1 MNNKRKKSNFLK
13 NLLTT
18 ASVASVIVG
27 ASSSAFA
34 TANGRIT
41 HGINSGLLNATWSNV
56 DDAGVAV
63 AANAGA
69 IAAPVNNQAII
80 LGHVDHII
88 DFNAHN
94 RIIQALST
102 GGKALDNAST
112 ISESFSIGSIVDS
125 LGNNVPAGHDANK
138 INFTFQNVN
147 KDITLTLTG
156 KGATHDQHGF
166 FTNGNNKYSALDT
179 IDFGAPPANF
189 KRIVDINPTTH
200 ADIVFD
206 NLKIDNGQNATL
218 NINNPG
224 AAVADGASVPF
235 VTQFNEGSVASANTI
250 NISDGS
256 TVQFNS
262 TITNLDLVL
271 NTLQL
276 QQGERSAINFGTTGT
291 GTLLLTSKNP
301 GAKNFTVQH
310 GSLGG
315 KNAGTLTDDYG
326 VISFDTSPSPT
337 AGVLSSK
344 GANTAV
350 IGQNKEH
357 RAKKLIVQAAIDG
370 NAATIT
376 GKVYSKEI
384 ELRGGSITFGGGE
397 VYVGDDGKTK
407 MIGDSIVTI
416 QDDTYLGEVDFNNT
430 DASIINVAANKT
442 LAGEF
447 YGRVGKNDRAGTI
460 NFAAGDGKFDGKAV
474 RLSVIGSDAGT
485 LRFSGTKGNDVE
497 EIKAN
502 AAAVHFRFADGY
514 ELTGHINKTVNAFA
528 PDLTFLGDA
537 EIKGTICQ
545 GGILGNINITD
556 KDKTVT
562 LDTDTINA
570 TNIFTET
577 GGGTLALNNKS
588 NNVTITARISEVGGG
603 TINASAMA
611 SNKDLIIVGDIGT
624 DPSQTNSKAL
634 DKIVLAGH
642 NPQFVVALGAGFV
655 NVGGIDF
662 SNKSSIV
669 KLGITDVKYALGTL
683 ENAESAKVVISE
695 NISLY
700 NTSTADKGILKEIQF
715 KGDNILTL
723 YNNDIVAGS
732 ITTEHADQGTL
743 IFAKKSTLKGNIGKE
758 NRKFKEIQ
766 VLEGVEATTSGIAYL
781 KEDVLLANRSVLN
794 IDSDYYVKR
803 VVSTDAAG
811 VGTLRFTNKDKV
823 KLVTSQIQSSARATN
838 AGNAIESLELNGGN
852 VQLVNSGISFKNI
865 NFTTKDKAILE
876 LGEDMQLAGI
886 NVKSSATEIPTIQLT
901 NAKDDEITAGQ
912 HIGDK
917 DHYVDIQLTKDNA
930 LNVKSQDAFIVV
942 STKTNNSGVVNFEVA
957 GGTNLAVDYLGSEN
971 SRLKEANFKSNVE
984 NRGSTHVQK
993 ATIYDG
999 MTYTAS
1005 GTVAGDVLNIGSAD
1019 GGATASFKDGVI
1031 LKDTLINVGTNNK
1044 INFTGNATIISNI
1057 GKSDNKFEEIKFN
1070 GDKNSTATLG
1080 CDSISAKTANFGKEK
1095 IKVAASDVTL
1105 DAVSHIDANI
1115 DLGSN
1120 ELFLKEGGT
1129 WGKDASITTT
1139 LTANGKLGSI
1149 RLGNTVTVAADLP
1162 VNVQTIGIHIIDD
1175 ASLQDYRDATFTL
1188 IDGDKYLVMKDGKIT
1203 LTGMPTTNRAYTE
1216 WVIESKDGK
1225 QVITRKV
1232 NERQGMKS
1240 DLNQF
1245 GHDPINDQNV
1255 EALLT
1260 AKRGT
1265 DGSKFADDV
1274 NLILDKKVRKDVMDR
1289 LFNSEN
1295 AHVTTAC
1302 ADVARRVA
1310 NSIDNIVHN
1319 RNTRMAVAAGSD
1331 DGNASMGAWIMP
1343 HYSQAT
1349 QDQDKKDNSIGY
1361 TSKSFGGVLGF
1372 DTLFNENLTIGAA
1385 VNVAKTDMKF
1395 KDYKD
1400 EKSKI
1405 GTFGVSLYG
1414 SQQLDKDFFVQ
1425 AVASFSS
1432 SKIDSNDVRKVS
1444 SKVHTSGKET
1454 AKASY
1459 DSMSFGGEVLF
1470 GYNAKLA
1477 DSVSLTPTAGIR
1489 YTRFNDAEH
1498 KETGTTH
1505 QNKIFAKKE
1514 ANIVEAVIGARIAT
1528 TIDTDGI
1535 AITPELHGSVSHK
1548 LSGKSGKVDARLD
1561 GMTDPFVTRTEKGSK
1576 TSYNVGVVIGAKA
1589 GVMEY
1594 GAGYDAYLANK
1605 YVAHQGTLKVR
1616 VNF

>member
-27 ASSSAFA
+27 SSSAFA
-34 TANGRIT
+34 VERQVTGNAVLSTGAGLNPGGRFAVGDWIIYDGLAAHTITADMPGMTILSINTAGGAGPGALLVNAATTVGSIGATANNNLLPVTIAAGQSLT
-41 HGINSGLLNATWSNV
+41 LNAT
-56 DDAGVAV
+56 AGGGI
-63 AANAGA
+63 AAN
-69 IAAPVNNQAII
+69 VYNR
-80 LGHVDHII
+80 LG
-88 DFNAHN
+88 
-94 RIIQALST
+94 Q
-102 GGKALDNAST
+102 
-112 ISESFSIGSIVDS
+112 
-125 LGNNVPAGHDANK
+125 
-138 INFTFQNVN
+138 
-147 KDITLTLTG
+147 IT
-156 KGATHDQHGF
+156 
-166 FTNGNNKYSALDT
+166 
-179 IDFGAPPANF
+179 FGANSILNITPAAANDLTF
-189 KRIVDINPTTH
+189 AQLEI
-200 ADIVFD
+200 A
-206 NLKIDNGQNATL
+206 NGQNATL
-218 NINNPG
+218 NINNPRAAGG
-224 AAVADGASVPF
+224 AAI
-235 VTQFNEGSVASANTI
+235 VTQFNKHSVASAHTI

-256 TVQFNS
+256 TLQFN
-262 TITNLDLVL
+262 TNANALT
-271 NTLQL
+271 TLEL
-276 QQGERSAINFGTTGT
+276 QQRKHSAINFGDTGT
-291 GTLLLTSKNP
+291 GTLLLTSKAAP
-301 GAKNFTVQH
+301 DAKIFKVMH

-315 KNAGTLTDDYG
+315 KKDGTLTDDYG
-326 VISFDTSPSPT
+326 VIDFNTT
-337 AGVLSSK
+337 VVAGTLNTDV
-344 GANTAV
+344 ANTTTV
-350 IGQNKEH
+350 IGQDKEH
-357 RAKKLIVQAAIDG
+357 RAKKLIVTATAG

-376 GKVYSKEI
+376 GKVYSKAI
-384 ELRGGSITFGGGE
+384 ELNGGNITFTGGE
-397 VYVGDDGKTK
+397 VDVGDDGKTN
-407 MIGDSIVTI
+407 ITALSTVIL
-416 QDDTYLGEVDFNNT
+416 QDNTNLGQVDLSNT
-430 DASIINVAANKT
+430 ASIIKVAVNKT
-442 LAGEF
+442 LAGKF
-447 YGRVGKNDRAGTI
+447 YGDTKHPNNIAGTI
-460 NFAAGDGKFDGKAV
+460 HFDGNGTFNGQAV
-474 RLSVIGSDAGT
+474 KLTTIEVDGADSILTLSGGT
-485 LRFSGTKGNDVE
+485 EWNDVT
-497 EIKAN
+497 EIKALAAN
-502 AAAVHFRFADGY
+502 AHLKFADGY
-514 ELTGHINKTVNAFA
+514 KLTGNILSNNN
-528 PDLTFLGDA
+528 PDITFLGDA

-545 GGILGNINITD
+545 GANRLGNINITD

-570 TNIFTET
+570 DNIFTET

-588 NNVTITARISEVGGG
+588 KDVTITARISKVGGG
-603 TINASAMA
+603 TINASAMTN
-611 SNKDLIIVGDIGT
+611 SLIIVGDIGT

-634 DKIVLAGH
+634 DKIVLAGQSL
-642 NPQFVVALGAGFV
+642 NFVAPGFV

-662 SNKSSIV
+662 SDKSSTVNLDIA
-669 KLGITDVKYALGTL
+669 DVNYALGTL
-683 ENAESAKVVISE
+683 EKAENATVVISN

-700 NTSTADKGILKEIQF
+700 NTSTADKGLKEIKF
-715 KGDNILTL
+715 TGDNILTL
-723 YNNDIVAGS
+723 YSNNDIVAGS
-732 ITTEHADQGTL
+732 IITENADQGTL
-743 IFAKKSTLKGNIGKE
+743 IFAGKSTLKGNIGKE
-758 NRKFKEIQ
+758 NRKFKEIR
-766 VLEGVEATTSGIAYL
+766 VLEGIEATTSGVAHL

-823 KLVTSQIQSSARATN
+823 KLVTSQIRATN

-852 VQLVNSGISFKNI
+852 VKLVNNSISFKNI
-865 NFTTKDKAILE
+865 NFTTKDKATLE
-876 LGEDMQLAGI
+876 LDENMQLAGI
-886 NVKSSATEIPTIQLT
+886 NVKSSATERPTIQLT
-901 NAKDDEITAGQ
+901 NVKDDEITAGQ
-912 HIGDK
+912 HIGEK
-917 DHYVDIQLTKDNA
+917 GYYVDIQLTKDNA
-930 LNVKSQDAFIVV
+930 LNVKSQDAFIAV
-942 STKTNNSGVVNFEVA
+942 STTTNNSGFVNFEVA
-957 GGTNLAVDYLGSEN
+957 GGNNLSVDYLGSEN
-971 SRLKEANFKSNVE
+971 NRLKEANFKSNVE

-1005 GTVAGDVLNIGSAD
+1005 GTVAGDVLNIGSTN
-1019 GGATASFKDGVI
+1019 GGATARFNDGVV

-1044 INFTGNATIISNI
+1044 INFVGNATIISNI

-1095 IKVAASDVTL
+1095 VKVVASDVTL

-1120 ELFLKEGGT
+1120 KLFLKEGGT
-1129 WGKDASITTT
+1129 WGKDVSITTT
-1139 LTANGKLGSI
+1139 LTANGGLGSI

-1175 ASLQDYRDATFTL
+1175 ASLKDYRDNAFIL
-1188 IDGDKYLVMKDGKIT
+1188 IDGDKHLVMKDGKIT

-1225 QVITRKV
+1225 QMITRKV
-1232 NERQGMKS
+1232 NEREGMKS

-1265 DGSKFADDV
+1265 DGAKFADDV
-1274 NLILDKKVRKDVMDR
+1274 SLILDKKARKDVMDR

-1295 AHVTTAC
+1295 DLVTTAC
-1302 ADVARRVA
+1302 ADAARRVSD
-1310 NSIDNIVHN
+1310 SIGNIVHN
-1319 RNTRMAVAAGSD
+1319 RNTKIAVAAGSD
-1331 DGNASMGAWIMP
+1331 DGNSSMGAWIMP
-1343 HYSQAT
+1343 YYNQAT
-1349 QDQDKKDNSIGY
+1349 QDQDKKDNHIGY
-1361 TSKSFGGVLGF
+1361 TSQSFGGVLGF

-1385 VNVAKTDMKF
+1385 VNVANTDMKF
-1395 KDYKD
+1395 KGYKD
-1400 EKSKI
+1400 EKAKI
-1405 GTFGVSLYG
+1405 GTFGLSLYG

-1444 SKVHTSGKET
+1444 TKVHASGKET

-1459 DSMSFGGEVLF
+1459 DSTSFGGEVLF

-1561 GMTDPFVTRTEKGSK
+1561 GMTDPFVTRAEKGGK
-1576 TSYNVGVVIGAKA
+1576 TSYNVGVAIGAKA

-1594 GAGYDAYLANK
+1594 GAGYDAYLADK

>member
-34 TANGRIT
+34 AAHRVVIGAADFDNGAGLNQILGVDAPFVSGSTLQYDGGARNVSVNRPVHIQVID
-41 HGINSGLLNATWSNV
+41 INATLNANHG
-56 DDAGVAV
+56 DAPGVMTINQ
-63 AANAGA
+63 NA
-69 IAAPVNNQAII
+69 
-80 LGHVDHII
+80 
-88 DFNAHN
+88 
-94 RIIQALST
+94 
-102 GGKALDNAST
+102 
-112 ISESFSIGSIVDS
+112 SIGSIS
-125 LGNNVPAGHDANK
+125 ITNTNAGSANHLLAIEIANNK
-138 INFTFQNVN
+138 
-147 KDITLTLTG
+147 TLTLTG
-156 KGATHDQHGF
+156 
-166 FTNGNNKYSALDT
+166 TNGTVAGTAANGADVAIARNIYDRLGAITFNAGSILNIAPAHHDN
-179 IDFGAPPANF
+179 IDFANF
-189 KRIVDINPTTH
+189 EIV
-200 ADIVFD
+200 
-206 NLKIDNGQNATL
+206 NGQNATL

-224 AAVADGASVPF
+224 AAGGAAF
-235 VTQFNEGSVASANTI
+235 VTEFNKHSVASAHTI

-256 TVQFNS
+256 TLQFNTDTDAG
-262 TITNLDLVL
+262 TILT
-271 NTLQL
+271 L
-276 QQGERSAINFGTTGT
+276 QQGKHSAINFGTTGT
-291 GTLLLTSKNP
+291 GTLLLTSKVGGGGN
-301 GAKNFTVQH
+301 AANFTVEY

-315 KNAGTLTDDYG
+315 KNAGTLTDNYG
-326 VISFDTSPSPT
+326 VISFDTRNVIGEL
-337 AGVLSSK
+337 AVNA
-344 GANTAV
+344 ANTTTV
-350 IGQNKEH
+350 IGQDKEH
-357 RAKKLIVQAAIDG
+357 RAKKLIVTATAG

-384 ELRGGSITFGGGE
+384 ELNGGNITFRDGE
-397 VYVGDDGKTK
+397 VDVGDDGKTNITALSTVILQDNANLGQVDLSNIASTISVAVDK
-407 MIGDSIVTI
+407 TLTGKFYGDTKHPNNITGKIHFDGNGTFNGQAVKLATI
-416 QDDTYLGEVDFNNT
+416 EVAG
-430 DASIINVAANKT
+430 ASILTLSGGTEWNDVTEIKVLAANAHLK
-442 LAGEF
+442 
-447 YGRVGKNDRAGTI
+447 
-460 NFAAGDGKFDGKAV
+460 
-474 RLSVIGSDAGT
+474 
-485 LRFSGTKGNDVE
+485 
-497 EIKAN
+497 
-502 AAAVHFRFADGY
+502 FADGY
-514 ELTGHINKTVNAFA
+514 KLTGHINKTVNAFA
-528 PDLTFLGDA
+528 PNLTFLGDA

-545 GGILGNINITD
+545 GGILGKINITD

-562 LDTDTINA
+562 LDTDTITA
-570 TNIFTET
+570 ANIFTET

-634 DKIVLAGH
+634 DKIVLAGQ
-642 NPQFVVALGAGFV
+642 NPQFVVAPNAGFV

-662 SNKSSIV
+662 SNKSSTVDLDIA
-669 KLGITDVKYALGTL
+669 DVKYALGTL
-683 ENAESAKVVISE
+683 ENAESAKVVISN

-723 YNNDIVAGS
+723 YSNNDIVAGS
-732 ITTEHADQGTL
+732 ITTENADQGTL
-743 IFAKKSTLKGNIGKE
+743 IFAGKSTLKGNIGKE
-758 NRKFKEIQ
+758 NRNFKEIR
-766 VLEGVEATTSGIAYL
+766 VLEGIEATTSGVAYL

-811 VGTLRFTNKDKV
+811 VGTLRFVNKDKV
-823 KLVTSQIQSSARATN
+823 KLVTSQIRATN

-852 VQLVNSGISFKNI
+852 VQLVNNSISFKNI

-876 LGEDMQLAGI
+876 LDKDMQLAGI
-886 NVKSSATEIPTIQLT
+886 NVKSSATERPTIKLT
-901 NAKDDEITAGQ
+901 NEKDDEISAGQ
-912 HIGDK
+912 HIGEK

-930 LNVKSQDAFIVV
+930 LNVKSQDAFIAV
-942 STKTNNSGVVNFEVA
+942 STTTNNSGVVNFEVA
-957 GGTNLAVDYLGSEN
+957 GGNNLLVDYLGSEN
-971 SRLKEANFKSNVE
+971 NRLKEANFKSNVE
-984 NRGSTHVQK
+984 NRGSTHVKK

-999 MTYTAS
+999 ITYTAS
-1005 GTVAGDVLNIGSAD
+1005 GTVACDVLNIGSTN
-1019 GGATASFKDGVI
+1019 GGAIASFKDGVV

-1044 INFTGNATIISNI
+1044 INFEGNATIISNI

-1095 IKVAASDVTL
+1095 IKVAANVTL

-1120 ELFLKEGGT
+1120 KLFLKEGGT
-1129 WGKDASITTT
+1129 WGKDVSITTT
-1139 LTANGKLGSI
+1139 LTANGALGSI
-1149 RLGNTVTVAADLP
+1149 KLGNTVTVAGDLP

-1175 ASLQDYRDATFTL
+1175 ASLQDYRDTAFPL

-1203 LTGMPTTNRAYTE
+1203 LIGGMPTTNRAYTE
-1216 WVIESKDGK
+1216 WAIESKDGK
-1225 QVITRKV
+1225 QMITRKV

-1265 DGSKFADDV
+1265 DGAKFADDV
-1274 NLILDKKVRKDVMDR
+1274 SLILDKKERKDVMDK

-1295 AHVTTAC
+1295 THVTTAC
-1302 ADVARRVA
+1302 ADAARRVA
-1310 NSIDNIVHN
+1310 DSIDNIVQN
-1319 RNTRMAVAAGSD
+1319 RNTKIAVSSGSD
-1331 DGNASMGAWIMP
+1331 DGNASMGAWVMP
-1343 HYSQAT
+1343 YYSQAT

-1385 VNVAKTDMKF
+1385 VNVANTDMKF
-1395 KDYKD
+1395 KGYKD
-1400 EKSKI
+1400 EKTKI

-1444 SKVHTSGKET
+1444 TKVHASGKET

-1459 DSMSFGGEVLF
+1459 DSTSFGGEVLF

-1561 GMTDPFVTRTEKGSK
+1561 GMTDPFVTRAEKGGK
-1576 TSYNVGVVIGAKA
+1576 TSYNVGVAIGAKA

>member
-27 ASSSAFA
+27 ASSSSFA
-34 TANGRIT
+34 AAQRVLANDLDMAVAIIAGDWAAGDWISYDAVGGWAINANVPGGRILS
-41 HGINSGLLNATWSNV
+41 INTTAANPPGMLTVNAATTIGSIGSADNNLLGVNIVAGQSLTLNAAG
-56 DDAGVAV
+56 DANNIAL
-63 AANAGA
+63 NA
-69 IAAPVNNQAII
+69 IEPNIYTH
-80 LGHVDHII
+80 LGKI
-88 DFNAHN
+88 DFNA
-94 RIIQALST
+94 
-102 GGKALDNAST
+102 
-112 ISESFSIGSIVDS
+112 GSI
-125 LGNNVPAGHDANK
+125 LNITPAVAHNLLFAN
-138 INFTFQNVN
+138 
-147 KDITLTLTG
+147 
-156 KGATHDQHGF
+156 ATI
-166 FTNGNNKYSALDT
+166 L
-179 IDFGAPPANF
+179 
-189 KRIVDINPTTH
+189 
-200 ADIVFD
+200 
-206 NLKIDNGQNATL
+206 NGQNATL

-224 AAVADGASVPF
+224 F
-235 VTQFNEGSVASANTI
+235 ITQFNKNSFASANTI

-256 TVQFNS
+256 TLQF
-262 TITNLDLVL
+262 TTNPTGL
-271 NTLQL
+271 TALQL
-276 QQGERSAINFGTTGT
+276 QQGAHSAINFGTTGT
-291 GTLLLTSKNP
+291 GTLLLTSKAPPDAN
-301 GAKNFTVQH
+301 NFTVEY

-326 VISFDTSPSPT
+326 VISFSTADA

-344 GANTAV
+344 VNTAV
-350 IGQNKEH
+350 IGQDKEH
-357 RAKKLIVQAAIDG
+357 RAKKLIVQAG
-370 NAATIT
+370 VVGKAASVR

-384 ELRGGSITFGGGE
+384 ELRGGTITFGGGE

-407 MIGDSIVTI
+407 MIVKSTVAI
-416 QDDTYLGEVDFNNT
+416 QDDTHLGEVDFNNT
-430 DASIINVAANKT
+430 DSTINVSANKT

-474 RLSVIGSDAGT
+474 RLSVIESDAGT
-485 LRFSGTKGNDVE
+485 LTFLGTKGNDVD
-497 EIKAN
+497 EIKAK
-502 AAAVHFRFADGY
+502 AGGVHFRFADGY
-514 ELTGHINKTVNAFA
+514 ELTGHINKTANIFA
-528 PDLTFLGDA
+528 TDITFLGDA

-545 GGILGNINITD
+545 GGILGNINIAD

-570 TNIFTET
+570 ANIFTET

-588 NNVTITARISEVGGG
+588 KNVTITARISEVGGG
-603 TINASAMA
+603 TINASEMT
-611 SNKDLIIVGDIGT
+611 SNNDLIIVGDIGT
-624 DPSQTNSKAL
+624 DPSQKNSKAL
-634 DKIVLAGH
+634 DKIVLAGQ
-642 NPQFVVALGAGFV
+642 NLQFVVLPGAGFV

-662 SNKSSIV
+662 SNKSSTV
-669 KLGITDVKYALGTL
+669 KLDIADVKYALGTL
-683 ENAESAKVVISE
+683 GNAESAKVVISK

-700 NTSTADKGILKEIQF
+700 NTSTADKGILKEIHF
-715 KGDNILTL
+715 TGDNILTL
-723 YNNDIVAGS
+723 HSNDIVAGS
-732 ITTEHADQGTL
+732 ITTKNADQGTL
-743 IFAKKSTLKGNIGKE
+743 IFAGNSTLKGNIGKE
-758 NRKFKEIQ
+758 ERKFKEIQ
-766 VLEGVEATTSGIAYL
+766 VLEGVEATTSGVAYL
-781 KEDVLLANRSVLN
+781 KDDVLLANRSVLN

-852 VQLVNSGISFKNI
+852 VQLVNSGISYKNI

-876 LGEDMQLAGI
+876 LAEDMQLAGI
-886 NVKSSATEIPTIQLT
+886 NVKSSATEIPTIQLI

-917 DHYVDIQLTKDNA
+917 DHYVDIQLTDNA
-930 LNVKSQDAFIVV
+930 LNVKSQDAFIAV

-957 GGTNLAVDYLGSEN
+957 GGTNLVVDYLGSEN

-999 MTYTAS
+999 ITYTAS
-1005 GTVAGDVLNIGSAD
+1005 GTVAGDVLNIGSTD

-1120 ELFLKEGGT
+1120 GLFLKEGGT
-1129 WGKDASITTT
+1129 WGKDVSITTT

-1149 RLGNTVTVAADLP
+1149 RLGNTVAVAADLP
-1162 VNVQTIGIHIIDD
+1162 LKVQTTGIHIIDD

-1188 IDGDKYLVMKDGKIT
+1188 VDGDKYLVMKDGKIT

-1232 NERQGMKS
+1232 NEREGMKS

-1245 GHDPINDQNV
+1245 GHNSINDENV

-1265 DGSKFADDV
+1265 DGAKFADDV
-1274 NLILDKKVRKDVMDR
+1274 SLILDKKVRKDVMDR

-1310 NSIDNIVHN
+1310 NSIDNIVQN

-1395 KDYKD
+1395 KGYKD
-1400 EKSKI
+1400 EKAKI

-1561 GMTDPFVTRTEKGSK
+1561 GMTDPFVTRTAKGSK
-1576 TSYNVGVVIGAKA
+1576 ISYNVGVVIGAKV

>member
-34 TANGRIT
+34 VTRTVGGNTDLRAGGGLNGGTPFIT
-41 HGINSGLLNATWSNV
+41 GQDIIYGGGGAYNV
-56 DDAGVAV
+56 D
-63 AANAGA
+63 ANLVGGQNIHA
-69 IAAPVNNQAII
+69 I
-80 LGHVDHII
+80 
-88 DFNAHN
+88 
-94 RIIQALST
+94 ST
-102 GGKALDNAST
+102 GGAAAVNAPGLLT
-112 ISESFSIGSIVDS
+112 ISTGPTSIGSI
-125 LGNNVPAGHDANK
+125 GGDANHAHVLN
-138 INFTFQNVN
+138 IAILADQVV
-147 KDITLTLTG
+147 TLTG
-156 KGATHDQHGF
+156 TGGGTSAIARNIYDRLGAITFNAGSILNIDPAHHD
-166 FTNGNNKYSALDT
+166 N
-179 IDFGAPPANF
+179 IDFANF
-189 KRIVDINPTTH
+189 EIV
-200 ADIVFD
+200 
-206 NLKIDNGQNATL
+206 NGQNATL

-224 AAVADGASVPF
+224 AAF
-235 VTQFNEGSVASANTI
+235 VTQFNKHSVASAHTI

-256 TVQFNS
+256 TAQFK
-262 TITNLDLVL
+262 TDTAGL
-271 NTLQL
+271 NILHL
-276 QQGERSAINFGTTGT
+276 QQDRDSAINFGTTGT
-291 GTLLLTSKNP
+291 GKLLLTSIDP
-301 GAKNFTVQH
+301 GSRDFVVDY

-315 KNAGTLTDDYG
+315 KNAGTLTDNYG
-326 VISFDTSPSPT
+326 VISLDTT
-337 AGVLSSK
+337 AVAGELSSK
-344 GANTAV
+344 ALNTTV
-350 IGQNKEH
+350 IGQDKEH
-357 RAKKLIVQAAIDG
+357 RAKKLIVTAVG
-370 NAATIT
+370 NAATIS

-384 ELRGGSITFGGGE
+384 ELNGGNIIFRRGE
-397 VYVGDDGKTK
+397 VDVGDDGKTK
-407 MIGDSIVTI
+407 MIVDSALAL
-416 QDDTYLGEVDFNNT
+416 QDNANLGVVDFNNT
-430 DASIINVAANKT
+430 TSTIEVSANKT

-447 YGRVGKNDRAGTI
+447 YGKVNNNDRKGTI
-460 NFAAGDGKFDGKAV
+460 NFLAGDEKFDGKAV
-474 RLSVIGSDAGT
+474 RLDAITIVGGSLT
-485 LRFSGTKGNDVE
+485 FSGTKGNDVT
-497 EIKAN
+497 EIKALGN
-502 AAAVHFRFADGY
+502 GINLIFADGY
-514 ELTGHINKTVNAFA
+514 ELTGHINKTNAFA
-528 PDLTFLGDA
+528 PNLTFLGDA

-545 GGILGNINITD
+545 GGALGKINITD

-562 LDTDTINA
+562 LDTDTIEA
-570 TNIFTET
+570 ANIFTET

-624 DPSQTNSKAL
+624 DPSQNNSKAL
-634 DKIVLAGH
+634 DKIVLAGQ
-642 NPQFVVALGAGFV
+642 NPQFVVAPNVGFV

-662 SNKSSIV
+662 SKESSTV
-669 KLGITDVKYALGTL
+669 KLDIADVKYALGTL
-683 ENAESAKVVISE
+683 ENAESAKVVISN

-723 YNNDIVAGS
+723 YSNNDIVAGS
-732 ITTEHADQGTL
+732 ITTENADQGTL
-743 IFAKKSTLKGNIGKE
+743 IFAGKSTLKGNIGE
-758 NRKFKEIQ
+758 DSRKFKEIQ
-766 VLEGVEATTSGIAYL
+766 VLEGIEATTSGVARL

-794 IDSDYYVKR
+794 IDSNYYVKR

-811 VGTLRFTNKDKV
+811 VGTLRFVNKDKV
-823 KLVTSQIQSSARATN
+823 ELVTSQIRATN

-852 VQLVNSGISFKNI
+852 VQLVNNSISFKNI

-876 LGEDMQLAGI
+876 LDKDMQLAGI
-886 NVKSSATEIPTIQLT
+886 NVKSSATERPTIKLT
-901 NAKDDEITAGQ
+901 NEKDDEISAGQ
-912 HIGDK
+912 HIGEK

-930 LNVKSQDAFIVV
+930 LNVKSQDAFIAV
-942 STKTNNSGVVNFEVA
+942 STTTNNSGVVNFEVA
-957 GGTNLAVDYLGSEN
+957 GGNNLLVDYLGSEN
-971 SRLKEANFKSNVE
+971 NRLKEANFKSNVE
-984 NRGSTHVQK
+984 NRGSTHVKK

-999 MTYTAS
+999 ITYTAS
-1005 GTVAGDVLNIGSAD
+1005 GTVAGDVLNIGSTN
-1019 GGATASFKDGVI
+1019 GGAIASFKDGVV

-1044 INFTGNATIISNI
+1044 INFEGNATIISNI

-1095 IKVAASDVTL
+1095 IKVADNVTL

-1120 ELFLKEGGT
+1120 QLFLKEGGT
-1129 WGKDASITTT
+1129 WGKDVSIKTT
-1139 LTANGKLGSI
+1139 LTANGELGSI
-1149 RLGNTVTVAADLP
+1149 KLGNTVTVAGDLP

-1175 ASLQDYRDATFTL
+1175 ASLQDYRDTAFTL

-1203 LTGMPTTNRAYTE
+1203 LIGGMPTTNRAYTE
-1216 WVIESKDGK
+1216 WAIESRDGK
-1225 QVITRKV
+1225 QMITRKV

-1265 DGSKFADDV
+1265 DGAKFADDV
-1274 NLILDKKVRKDVMDR
+1274 SLILDKKERKDVMDK

-1302 ADVARRVA
+1302 ADAARRVA
-1310 NSIDNIVHN
+1310 DSIDNIVQN
-1319 RNTRMAVAAGSD
+1319 RNTKIAVSSGSD
-1331 DGNASMGAWIMP
+1331 DGNASMGAWVMP
-1343 HYSQAT
+1343 YYSQAT

-1385 VNVAKTDMKF
+1385 VNVANTDMKF
-1395 KDYKD
+1395 KGYKD
-1400 EKSKI
+1400 EKTKI

-1444 SKVHTSGKET
+1444 TKVHASGKET

-1459 DSMSFGGEVLF
+1459 DSTSFGGEVLF

-1561 GMTDPFVTRTEKGSK
+1561 GMTDPFVTRAEKGGK
-1576 TSYNVGVVIGAKA
+1576 TSYNVGVAIAAKA

>member
-34 TANGRIT
+34 VTRTVGGNANLLTGAGLDAGDVFVTGQDIIYGGGGAYT
-41 HGINSGLLNATWSNV
+41 LNANLVGGQNIHAIDTGAAGAGNAPGLLTITT
-56 DDAGVAV
+56 G
-63 AANAGA
+63 
-69 IAAPVNNQAII
+69 
-80 LGHVDHII
+80 
-88 DFNAHN
+88 
-94 RIIQALST
+94 ST
-102 GGKALDNAST
+102 L
-112 ISESFSIGSIVDS
+112 IGSIGGD
-125 LGNNVPAGHDANK
+125 GNHAHVLNIAILADQV
-138 INFTFQNVN
+138 V
-147 KDITLTLTG
+147 TLTG
-156 KGATHDQHGF
+156 TGGGTSAIGSNTYDRLATITFNAGSILNI
-166 FTNGNNKYSALDT
+166 TPATPGNL
-179 IDFGAPPANF
+179 
-189 KRIVDINPTTH
+189 
-200 ADIVFD
+200 VFAEFE
-206 NLKIDNGQNATL
+206 IANGQNATL
-218 NINNPG
+218 NITNTGVAGG
-224 AAVADGASVPF
+224 AAV
-235 VTQFNEGSVASANTI
+235 VTQFNKGSVASANTI

-256 TVQFNS
+256 TIQFNS
-262 TITNLDLVL
+262 TITALVL

-276 QQGERSAINFGTTGT
+276 QQGKHSAINFGDTGT
-291 GTLLLTSKNP
+291 GTLLLTSINP
-301 GAKNFTVQH
+301 GAKNFVVQY

-326 VISFDTSPSPT
+326 VISFDTT
-337 AGVLSSK
+337 AAVGVLSSK

-350 IGQNKEH
+350 IGQDKEH
-357 RAKKLIVQAAIDG
+357 RAKKLIVTAVG

-384 ELRGGSITFGGGE
+384 ELNGGNITFGGGE

-407 MIGDSIVTI
+407 MIVDSIVTL
-416 QDDTYLGEVDFNNT
+416 QDDTHLGKVDFNNT
-430 DASIINVAANKT
+430 ASKINVVVDKT

-447 YGRVGKNDRAGTI
+447 YGHVGKDNRAGTI
-460 NFAAGDGKFDGKAV
+460 HFNGNGTFNGQAVKLNAIEVDGNGSILT
-474 RLSVIGSDAGT
+474 LSGGT
-485 LRFSGTKGNDVE
+485 EWNDVT
-497 EIKAN
+497 EIKALAPN
-502 AAAVHFRFADGY
+502 AHFKFADGY
-514 ELTGHINKTVNAFA
+514 KLTGSILSTNN
-528 PDLTFLGDA
+528 PNLTFLGDA

-545 GGILGNINITD
+545 GADHLGNINITD

-570 TNIFTET
+570 ANIFTET

-603 TINASAMA
+603 TINASAMT
-611 SNKDLIIVGDIGT
+611 SNNDLIIVGDIGT
-624 DPSQTNSKAL
+624 DPSQKNSKAL
-634 DKIVLAGH
+634 DKIVLAGQ
-642 NPQFVVALGAGFV
+642 NLQFIVAPAPVAGFV

-662 SNKSSIV
+662 SNKSSTV
-669 KLGITDVKYALGTL
+669 KLDIAGVKYALGTL
-683 ENAESAKVVISE
+683 GNAESAKVVISE

-700 NTSTADKGILKEIQF
+700 NTSTADKGILKEIHF
-715 KGDNILTL
+715 TGDNILTL
-723 YNNDIVAGS
+723 HSNDIVAGS
-732 ITTEHADQGTL
+732 ITTKNADQGTL
-743 IFAKKSTLKGNIGKE
+743 IFAGNSTLKGNIGKE
-758 NRKFKEIQ
+758 ERKFKEIQ
-766 VLEGVEATTSGIAYL
+766 VLEGVEATTSGVAYL

-917 DHYVDIQLTKDNA
+917 EHYVDIQLTEDNA
-930 LNVKSQDAFIVV
+930 LNVKSQDAFIAV

-957 GGTNLAVDYLGSEN
+957 GGTDLVVDYLGSEN

-1005 GTVAGDVLNIGSAD
+1005 GTVAGDVLNIGSTD

-1129 WGKDASITTT
+1129 WGKDVSITTT

-1225 QVITRKV
+1225 QMITRKV

-1274 NLILDKKVRKDVMDR
+1274 SLILDKKARKDVMDR

-1310 NSIDNIVHN
+1310 NSIDNIVQN

-1395 KDYKD
+1395 KGYKD
-1400 EKSKI
+1400 EKAKI

-1561 GMTDPFVTRTEKGSK
+1561 GMTDPFVTRPEKGGK

>member
-34 TANGRIT
+34 AAQRNLTANLDMTAAITAGNWVAGDWITYDNGGNWTINANVAGGRILS
-41 HGINSGLLNATWSNV
+41 INTNTTAAAANPPGMLTVNAATTIGSIGSAGNNLLEVNIVAGQSLTLNAAGG
-56 DDAGVAV
+56 DAAQI
-63 AANAGA
+63 ALGA
-69 IAAPVNNQAII
+69 IAPNIYTN
-80 LGHVDHII
+80 LGPI
-88 DFNAHN
+88 DFNA
-94 RIIQALST
+94 
-102 GGKALDNAST
+102 
-112 ISESFSIGSIVDS
+112 GSI
-125 LGNNVPAGHDANK
+125 LNITPAVAHDLVFAK
-138 INFTFQNVN
+138 
-147 KDITLTLTG
+147 
-156 KGATHDQHGF
+156 ATI
-166 FTNGNNKYSALDT
+166 L
-179 IDFGAPPANF
+179 
-189 KRIVDINPTTH
+189 
-200 ADIVFD
+200 
-206 NLKIDNGQNATL
+206 NGQNATL
-218 NINNPG
+218 NINNL
-224 AAVADGASVPF
+224 AF
-235 VTQFNEGSVASANTI
+235 ITQFNTNSFASANTI

-256 TVQFNS
+256 TLQFA
-262 TITNLDLVL
+262 TDPTALT
-271 NTLQL
+271 TLQL
-276 QQGERSAINFGTTGT
+276 QQGEHSAINFGTTGT
-291 GTLLLTSKNP
+291 GTLLLTSKGAP
-301 GAKNFTVQH
+301 GAQNFTVQY

-326 VISFDTSPSPT
+326 VISFDTT
-337 AGVLSSK
+337 AAAGVLSSK
-344 GANTAV
+344 VATAV
-350 IGQNKEH
+350 IGQDKEH
-357 RAKKLIVQAAIDG
+357 RAKKLIVQAGMGG
-370 NAATIT
+370 NAVNTASVT

-384 ELRGGSITFGGGE
+384 ELNGGTIIFGGGE

-407 MIGDSIVTI
+407 MIVDSTVII
-416 QDDTYLGEVDFNNT
+416 QDDTHLGEVDFNNT
-430 DASIINVAANKT
+430 ASTINVAANKT

-474 RLSVIGSDAGT
+474 RLSVIESDAGT
-485 LRFSGTKGNDVE
+485 LTFSGTKGNDVE
-497 EIKAN
+497 EIKAK
-502 AAAVHFRFADGY
+502 AAGVHFRFADGY
-514 ELTGHINKTVNAFA
+514 ELSGHINKTVNPFA
-528 PDLTFLGDA
+528 TDLTFLGDA

-570 TNIFTET
+570 ANIFTET

-588 NNVTITARISEVGGG
+588 KNVTITARISEVGGG
-603 TINASAMA
+603 TINASEMT
-611 SNKDLIIVGDIGT
+611 SNNDLIIVGDIGT
-624 DPSQTNSKAL
+624 DPSQKNSKAL
-634 DKIVLAGH
+634 DKIVLAGQ
-642 NPQFVVALGAGFV
+642 NLQFVVLPGAGFV

-662 SNKSSIV
+662 SNKSSTV
-669 KLGITDVKYALGTL
+669 KLDIADVKYALGTL
-683 ENAESAKVVISE
+683 GNAESAKVVISE

-700 NTSTADKGILKEIQF
+700 NTSTADKGILKEIHF
-715 KGDNILTL
+715 TGDNILTL
-723 YNNDIVAGS
+723 HSNDIVAGS
-732 ITTEHADQGTL
+732 ITTKNADQGTL
-743 IFAKKSTLKGNIGKE
+743 IFAGNSTLKGNIGKE
-758 NRKFKEIQ
+758 ERKFKEIQ
-766 VLEGVEATTSGIAYL
+766 VLEGVEATTSGVAYL

-865 NFTTKDKAILE
+865 NFITKDKAILE

-886 NVKSSATEIPTIQLT
+886 NVKSSATEMPTIQLI

-912 HIGDK
+912 HIGEK
-917 DHYVDIQLTKDNA
+917 AHYVDIQLTKDNA
-930 LNVKSQDAFIVV
+930 LNVKSQDAFIAV

-957 GGTNLAVDYLGSEN
+957 GGTNLVVDYLGSEN

-1005 GTVAGDVLNIGSAD
+1005 GTVAGDVLNIGSTD

-1057 GKSDNKFEEIKFN
+1057 GKSDNKFDEIKFN

-1129 WGKDASITTT
+1129 WGKDVSITTT

-1162 VNVQTIGIHIIDD
+1162 VKVQTIGIHIIDD

-1232 NERQGMKS
+1232 NEREGMKS

-1245 GHDPINDQNV
+1245 GHNSINDENV

-1265 DGSKFADDV
+1265 DGAKFADDV
-1274 NLILDKKVRKDVMDR
+1274 SLILDKKVRKDVMDR

-1310 NSIDNIVHN
+1310 NSIDNIVQN

-1395 KDYKD
+1395 KGYKD
-1400 EKSKI
+1400 EKAKI

>member
-34 TANGRIT
+34 AAQRNLTANLDMTAAITAGHWVAGDWITYDNAGNWTINANVAGGRILSINT
-41 HGINSGLLNATWSNV
+41 TAAAHLPGILTVNAATTIGSIGSAGNNLLEVNIAAGQSLTLNAAGG
-56 DDAGVAV
+56 DAAQILL
-63 AANAGA
+63 GA
-69 IAAPVNNQAII
+69 IAPNIYTN
-80 LGHVDHII
+80 LG
-88 DFNAHN
+88 
-94 RIIQALST
+94 
-102 GGKALDNAST
+102 
-112 ISESFSIGSIVDS
+112 
-125 LGNNVPAGHDANK
+125 P
-138 INFTFQNVN
+138 
-147 KDITLTLTG
+147 
-156 KGATHDQHGF
+156 
-166 FTNGNNKYSALDT
+166 
-179 IDFGAPPANF
+179 IDFGAGSILNITPA
-189 KRIVDINPTTH
+189 IAHDL
-200 ADIVFD
+200 VFAEFE
-206 NLKIDNGQNATL
+206 IANGQNATL

-224 AAVADGASVPF
+224 VGGAAV
-235 VTQFNEGSVASANTI
+235 VTQFNKGSVASANTI

-256 TVQFNS
+256 TLQFA
-262 TITNLDLVL
+262 TNPTAHT
-271 NTLQL
+271 TLQL
-276 QQGERSAINFGTTGT
+276 QQEEHSAINFGTGT
-291 GTLLLTSKNP
+291 GTLLLSSQAGGN
-301 GAKNFTVQH
+301 AKDFTVQY

-326 VISFDTSPSPT
+326 VISFNTT
-337 AGVLSSK
+337 LIGGALSSK

-357 RAKKLIVQAAIDG
+357 RAKKLIVTAVG

-384 ELRGGSITFGGGE
+384 ELNGGNIIFGGGE

-407 MIGDSIVTI
+407 MLVDSIVTL
-416 QDDTYLGEVDFNNT
+416 QDDTHLGKVDFNNT
-430 DASIINVAANKT
+430 ASTIHVVVDKT

-447 YGRVGKNDRAGTI
+447 YGHVGKDNRAGTI
-460 NFAAGDGKFDGKAV
+460 HFNGNGTFNGQAVKLNAIEVAGANSILT
-474 RLSVIGSDAGT
+474 LSGGT
-485 LRFSGTKGNDVE
+485 EWNDVT
-497 EIKAN
+497 EIRAL
-502 AAAVHFRFADGY
+502 AADGHFRFADGY
-514 ELTGHINKTVNAFA
+514 KLTGSILSANN
-528 PDLTFLGDA
+528 PNITFLGDA

-545 GGILGNINITD
+545 GADHLGNIHITD

-570 TNIFTET
+570 ANIFTET

-588 NNVTITARISEVGGG
+588 NNVTITARISKVGGG

-634 DKIVLAGH
+634 DKIVLAGQ
-642 NPQFVVALGAGFV
+642 NPQFVVAGVAGFV

-662 SNKSSIV
+662 SNKSSTV
-669 KLGITDVKYALGTL
+669 KLDITGVKYALGTL

-700 NTSTADKGILKEIQF
+700 NTSTKGLLGEIQF
-715 KGDNILTL
+715 KGDNALTL
-723 YNNDIVAGS
+723 HLGNDIAARS

-743 IFAKKSTLKGNIGKE
+743 IFAGNSTLKGNIGKE

-823 KLVTSQIQSSARATN
+823 KLVTSQIQSSSRATN

-886 NVKSSATEIPTIQLT
+886 NVKSSATERPTIQLT

-917 DHYVDIQLTKDNA
+917 EHYVDIQLTKDNA
-930 LNVKSQDAFIVV
+930 LNVKSQDAFIAV
-942 STKTNNSGVVNFEVA
+942 STKTNNSGVVNFEVV
-957 GGTNLAVDYLGSEN
+957 GGTNLVVDYLGSEN

-1005 GTVAGDVLNIGSAD
+1005 GTVAGDVLNIGSTD
-1019 GGATASFKDGVI
+1019 GGAAASFKDGVI

-1129 WGKDASITTT
+1129 WGKDVSITTT

-1149 RLGNTVTVAADLP
+1149 RLGNTVAADLP

-1225 QVITRKV
+1225 QMITRKV

-1274 NLILDKKVRKDVMDR
+1274 SLILDKKERKDVMVR
-1289 LFNSEN
+1289 LFNSGN
-1295 AHVTTAC
+1295 DYITTAC
-1302 ADVARRVA
+1302 ADAARRVA

-1395 KDYKD
+1395 KGYKD
-1400 EKSKI
+1400 EKAEI

-1561 GMTDPFVTRTEKGSK
+1561 GMTDPFVTRPEKVGK

>member
-1 MNNKRKKSNFLK
+1 DRL
-13 NLLTT
+13 
-18 ASVASVIVG
+18 G
-27 ASSSAFA
+27 A
-34 TANGRIT
+34 IT
-41 HGINSGLLNATWSNV
+41 F
-56 DDAGVAV
+56 
-63 AANAGA
+63 NAGS
-69 IAAPVNNQAII
+69 I
-80 LGHVDHII
+80 LNIDPAHHDNI
-88 DFNAHN
+88 DF
-94 RIIQALST
+94 
-102 GGKALDNAST
+102 
-112 ISESFSIGSIVDS
+112 
-125 LGNNVPAGHDANK
+125 
-138 INFTFQNVN
+138 
-147 KDITLTLTG
+147 
-156 KGATHDQHGF
+156 
-166 FTNGNNKYSALDT
+166 
-179 IDFGAPPANF
+179 ANF
-189 KRIVDINPTTH
+189 EIV
-200 ADIVFD
+200 
-206 NLKIDNGQNATL
+206 NGQNATL

-224 AAVADGASVPF
+224 AAGGVAF
-235 VTQFNEGSVASANTI
+235 VTQFNKNSVASAHTI

-256 TVQFNS
+256 TAQFK
-262 TITNLDLVL
+262 TDTAGL
-271 NTLQL
+271 NILHL
-276 QQGERSAINFGTTGT
+276 QQDRDSAINFGTTGT
-291 GTLLLTSKNP
+291 GKLLLTSIDP
-301 GAKNFTVQH
+301 GSRDFVVDY

-315 KNAGTLTDDYG
+315 KNAGTLTDNYG
-326 VISFDTSPSPT
+326 VISLDTT
-337 AGVLSSK
+337 AVAGELSSK
-344 GANTAV
+344 VGNTAV
-350 IGQNKEH
+350 IGQDKEH
-357 RAKKLIVQAAIDG
+357 RAKKLIVINAG
-370 NAATIT
+370 NDATIT

-384 ELRGGSITFGGGE
+384 ELNGGNIIFRRGE
-397 VYVGDDGKTK
+397 VDVGDDGKTNITALSTVTLQDNANLGQVDLSN
-407 MIGDSIVTI
+407 IGSTI
-416 QDDTYLGEVDFNNT
+416 R
-430 DASIINVAANKT
+430 VAADKT
-442 LAGEF
+442 LTGKF
-447 YGRVGKNDRAGTI
+447 YGDTKHPNNITGTI
-460 NFAAGDGKFDGKAV
+460 HFDGNGTFNGQAV
-474 RLSVIGSDAGT
+474 KLATIEVAGASTLTLSGGT
-485 LRFSGTKGNDVE
+485 EWNDVT
-497 EIKAN
+497 EIKVL
-502 AAAVHFRFADGY
+502 AVDAHLKFADGY
-514 ELTGHINKTVNAFA
+514 KLTGHINKTANILA
-528 PDLTFLGDA
+528 PNLTFLGDA

-545 GGILGNINITD
+545 GGVLGKINITD

-562 LDTDTINA
+562 LDTDTITA
-570 TNIFTET
+570 ANIFTET

-603 TINASAMA
+603 TINASAMT
-611 SNKDLIIVGDIGT
+611 SNKDLIIEGDIGT

-634 DKIVLAGH
+634 DKIVLAGQ
-642 NPQFVVALGAGFV
+642 NLNFVVVPNAGFV

-662 SNKSSIV
+662 SKESSTV
-669 KLGITDVKYALGTL
+669 KLDIADVKYALGTL
-683 ENAESAKVVISE
+683 ENAESAKVVISN

-723 YNNDIVAGS
+723 YSGNDIVAGS
-732 ITTEHADQGTL
+732 ITTENADQGTL
-743 IFAKKSTLKGNIGKE
+743 IFAGKSTLKGNIGE
-758 NRKFKEIQ
+758 DSRKFKEIQ
-766 VLEGVEATTSGIAYL
+766 VLEGIEATTSGVARL

-794 IDSDYYVKR
+794 IDSNYYVKR

-811 VGTLRFTNKDKV
+811 VGTLRFVNKDKV
-823 KLVTSQIQSSARATN
+823 ELVTSQIRATN
-838 AGNAIESLELNGGN
+838 GGNAIESLELNGGN
-852 VQLVNSGISFKNI
+852 VQLVNNSISFKNI

-876 LGEDMQLAGI
+876 LDKDMQLAGI
-886 NVKSSATEIPTIQLT
+886 NVKSSATERPTIKLT
-901 NAKDDEITAGQ
+901 NEKDDEIRAGQ
-912 HIGDK
+912 HIGEK

-930 LNVKSQDAFIVV
+930 LNVKSQDAFIAV
-942 STKTNNSGVVNFEVA
+942 STTTNNSGVVNFEVA
-957 GGTNLAVDYLGSEN
+957 GGNNLLVDYLGSEN
-971 SRLKEANFKSNVE
+971 NRLKEANFKSNVE
-984 NRGSTHVQK
+984 NRGSTHVKK

-999 MTYTAS
+999 ITYTAS
-1005 GTVAGDVLNIGSAD
+1005 GTVAGDVLNIGSTN
-1019 GGATASFKDGVI
+1019 GGAIASFKDGVV

-1044 INFTGNATIISNI
+1044 INFEGNATIISNI

-1095 IKVAASDVTL
+1095 IKVAANVTL

-1120 ELFLKEGGT
+1120 KLFLKEGGT
-1129 WGKDASITTT
+1129 WGKDVSITTT
-1139 LTANGKLGSI
+1139 LTANGELGSI
-1149 RLGNTVTVAADLP
+1149 KLGNTVTVAGDLP

-1175 ASLQDYRDATFTL
+1175 ASLQDYRDTAFTL

-1203 LTGMPTTNRAYTE
+1203 LIGGMPTTNRAYTE
-1216 WVIESKDGK
+1216 WAIESRDGK
-1225 QVITRKV
+1225 QMITRKV

-1265 DGSKFADDV
+1265 DGAKFADDV
-1274 NLILDKKVRKDVMDR
+1274 SLILDKKERKDVMDK

-1302 ADVARRVA
+1302 ADAARRVA
-1310 NSIDNIVHN
+1310 DSIDNIVQN
-1319 RNTRMAVAAGSD
+1319 RNTKIAVSSGSD
-1331 DGNASMGAWIMP
+1331 DGNASMGAWVMP
-1343 HYSQAT
+1343 YYSQAT

-1385 VNVAKTDMKF
+1385 VNVANTDMKF
-1395 KDYKD
+1395 KGYKD
-1400 EKSKI
+1400 EKTKI

-1444 SKVHTSGKET
+1444 TKVHASGKET

-1459 DSMSFGGEVLF
+1459 DSTSFGGEVLF

-1489 YTRFNDAEH
+1489 YTRFNDVEH

-1561 GMTDPFVTRTEKGSK
+1561 GMTDPFVTRAEKGGK
-1576 TSYNVGVVIGAKA
+1576 TSYNVGVAIGAKA

>member
-34 TANGRIT
+34 AANGRIT
-41 HGINSGLLNATWSNV
+41 
-56 DDAGVAV
+56 
-63 AANAGA
+63 AANANINDDAATGHWHGVDVLGA
-69 IAAPVNNQAII
+69 TYGAGVNGPDGENQAFIFGDA
-80 LGHVDHII
+80 GHVVTI
-88 DFNAHN
+88 NVN
-94 RIIQALST
+94 RTVRAISA
-102 GGKALDNAST
+102 GGKNVANPIALNADFT
-112 ISESFSIGSIVDS
+112 VGSIVDI
-125 LGNNVPAGHDANK
+125 LGGNVDGGNR
-138 INFTFQNVN
+138 INFTFAAGVANP
-147 KDITLTLTG
+147 ITLTLTG
-156 KGATHDQHGF
+156 LDATAADHGF
-166 FTNGNNKYSALDT
+166 TTVANKYTALKT
-179 IDFGAPPANF
+179 IDFAAPAPAPGTG
-189 KRIVDINPTTH
+189 RILNITPNTRG
-200 ADIVFD
+200 DIVFA
-206 NLKIDNGQNATL
+206 NFEIANGQNATL

-224 AAVADGASVPF
+224 AAGGVAF
-235 VTQFNEGSVASANTI
+235 VTQFNKASVATAKTI

-256 TVQFNS
+256 TVQFK
-262 TITNLDLVL
+262 TNQSAAGVL
-271 NTLQL
+271 YL
-276 QQGERSAINFGTTGT
+276 QQDHDRVINFGATGT
-291 GTLLLTSKNP
+291 GKLLLTAQAGGGN
-301 GAKNFTVQH
+301 AQNFLVQH

-326 VISFDTSPSPT
+326 VISLDATVVDSEL
-337 AGVLSSK
+337 ASK
-344 GANTAV
+344 AVNITV
-350 IGQNKEH
+350 IGQDKEH
-357 RAKKLIVQAAIDG
+357 RAKKLIVNAVG
-370 NAATIT
+370 HAATIT

-384 ELRGGSITFGGGE
+384 ELNGGNITFRRGE
-397 VYVGDDGKTK
+397 VDVGDDGKTNITALSTVILQDNANLGQVDLSNIASTIRVAVDK
-407 MIGDSIVTI
+407 TLTGKFYGDTKHPNNIIGTI
-416 QDDTYLGEVDFNNT
+416 RFDGNGTFNGQAVKLATIEVDG
-430 DASIINVAANKT
+430 ASTLTLSGGTEWNDVTEIKVLAANAHLK
-442 LAGEF
+442 
-447 YGRVGKNDRAGTI
+447 
-460 NFAAGDGKFDGKAV
+460 
-474 RLSVIGSDAGT
+474 
-485 LRFSGTKGNDVE
+485 
-497 EIKAN
+497 
-502 AAAVHFRFADGY
+502 FADGY
-514 ELTGHINKTVNAFA
+514 KLTGHINKTVNAFA
-528 PDLTFLGDA
+528 PNLTFLGDA

-545 GGILGNINITD
+545 GGILGKINITD

-562 LDTDTINA
+562 LDTDTITA
-570 TNIFTET
+570 ANIFTET

-634 DKIVLAGH
+634 DKIVLAGQ
-642 NPQFVVALGAGFV
+642 NPQFVVAPNAGFV

-662 SNKSSIV
+662 SKESSTV
-669 KLGITDVKYALGTL
+669 KLDIADVKYALGTL
-683 ENAESAKVVISE
+683 ENAESATVVISN

-723 YNNDIVAGS
+723 YSNNDIVAGS
-732 ITTEHADQGTL
+732 ITTENADQGTL
-743 IFAKKSTLKGNIGKE
+743 IFAGKSTLKGNIGKE
-758 NRKFKEIQ
+758 NRNFKEIQ
-766 VLEGVEATTSGIAYL
+766 VLEGIEATTSGVAYL

-794 IDSDYYVKR
+794 IDSNYYVKR

-811 VGTLRFTNKDKV
+811 VGTLRFVNKDKV
-823 KLVTSQIQSSARATN
+823 KLVTSQIR

-852 VQLVNSGISFKNI
+852 VQLVNNSISFKNI

-876 LGEDMQLAGI
+876 LDKDMQLAGI
-886 NVKSSATEIPTIQLT
+886 NVKSSATKRPAIQLT

-912 HIGDK
+912 HIGEK

-930 LNVKSQDAFIVV
+930 LNVKSQDAFIAV
-942 STKTNNSGVVNFEVA
+942 STTTNNSGVVNFEVA
-957 GGTNLAVDYLGSEN
+957 GGNNLSVDYLGSEN
-971 SRLKEANFKSNVE
+971 KRLKEANFKSNVE

-999 MTYTAS
+999 MTYIAS
-1005 GTVAGDVLNIGSAD
+1005 GTVAGDVLNIGSTN
-1019 GGATASFKDGVI
+1019 GGATASFKDGVV

-1044 INFTGNATIISNI
+1044 INFEGNATIISNI

-1095 IKVAASDVTL
+1095 IKVAANVTL

-1120 ELFLKEGGT
+1120 QLFLKEGGT
-1129 WGKDASITTT
+1129 WGKDVSITTT
-1139 LTANGKLGSI
+1139 LTANGTLGSI
-1149 RLGNTVTVAADLP
+1149 KLANTVTVAGDLP

-1175 ASLQDYRDATFTL
+1175 ASLQDYRDTAFTL

-1203 LTGMPTTNRAYTE
+1203 LIGGMPTTNRAYTE
-1216 WVIESKDGK
+1216 WAIESKDGK
-1225 QVITRKV
+1225 QMITRKV

-1260 AKRGT
+1260 AKRVT
-1265 DGSKFADDV
+1265 DGAKFADDV
-1274 NLILDKKVRKDVMDR
+1274 SLILDKKERKDVMDK

-1302 ADVARRVA
+1302 ADAARRVA
-1310 NSIDNIVHN
+1310 DSIDNIVQN
-1319 RNTRMAVAAGSD
+1319 RNTKIAVSSGSD
-1331 DGNASMGAWIMP
+1331 DGNASMGAWVMP
-1343 HYSQAT
+1343 YYSQAT

-1372 DTLFNENLTIGAA
+1372 DTFFNENLTIGAA
-1385 VNVAKTDMKF
+1385 VNVANTDMKF
-1395 KDYKD
+1395 KGYKD
-1400 EKSKI
+1400 EKTKI

-1444 SKVHTSGKET
+1444 TKVHASGKET

-1459 DSMSFGGEVLF
+1459 DSTSFGGEVLF

-1561 GMTDPFVTRTEKGSK
+1561 GMTDPFVTRAEKGGK
-1576 TSYNVGVVIGAKA
+1576 TSYNVGVAIGAKA

-1616 VNF
+1616 INF

>member
-13 NLLTT
+13 SLLTT

-34 TANGRIT
+34 AANGRIT
-41 HGINSGLLNATWSNV
+41 TGNANINDDAATGLWRGVDAAGAAIAGGAGLRAGPDGENQAFIFGGNHIVTINVNRTVRAISAGGNNAIPPIALNA
-56 DDAGVAV
+56 
-63 AANAGA
+63 
-69 IAAPVNNQAII
+69 
-80 LGHVDHII
+80 
-88 DFNAHN
+88 DF
-94 RIIQALST
+94 T
-102 GGKALDNAST
+102 V
-112 ISESFSIGSIVDS
+112 GSIVDI
-125 LGNNVPAGHDANK
+125 LGGNVPGANH
-138 INFTFQNVN
+138 IGFTFAAGAANP
-147 KDITLTLTG
+147 ITLTFTG
-156 KGATHDQHGF
+156 LGADAADHGF
-166 FTNGNNKYSALDT
+166 TTVANKYGALGT
-179 IDFGAPPANF
+179 IDFAAPTASTG
-189 KRIVDINPTTH
+189 RILNINPRTPGNIAF
-200 ADIVFD
+200 ADFEIA
-206 NLKIDNGQNATL
+206 NGQNATL

-224 AAVADGASVPF
+224 AAVVGGISVPF
-235 VTQFNEGSVASANTI
+235 ITQFNKGSVASAHTI

-256 TVQFNS
+256 TVQFA
-262 TITNLDLVL
+262 TIPTALAI
-271 NTLQL
+271 LQL
-276 QQGERSAINFGTTGT
+276 QQDLDSAINFGTTGT
-291 GTLLLTSKNP
+291 GTLLLSSQVVGN
-301 GAKNFTVQH
+301 AKNFTVQY

-326 VISFDTSPSPT
+326 VISFDTT
-337 AGVLSSK
+337 LIAGVLSSK

-350 IGQNKEH
+350 IGQDKEH
-357 RAKKLIVQAAIDG
+357 RAKKLIVQAG
-370 NAATIT
+370 NAGNTATVT

-384 ELRGGSITFGGGE
+384 ELNGANITFGGGE
-397 VYVGDDGKTK
+397 VYVGDDGKTN
-407 MIGDSIVTI
+407 ITAASIVTL
-416 QDDTYLGEVDFNNT
+416 QDDTHLGQVDFTNF
-430 DASIINVAANKT
+430 ASTIKVAVDKT
-442 LAGEF
+442 LAGKF
-447 YGRVGKNDRAGTI
+447 YAHVGKNNRTGTI
-460 NFAAGDGKFDGKAV
+460 HFDGNGTFNGQAV
-474 RLSVIGSDAGT
+474 RLNAIEVDGNGSILTLSGGT
-485 LRFSGTKGNDVE
+485 EWNDVT
-497 EIKAN
+497 EIKALAAN
-502 AAAVHFRFADGY
+502 AHFKFADGY
-514 ELTGHINKTVNAFA
+514 KLTGSILSLNNPH
-528 PDLTFLGDA
+528 LTFLGDA

-545 GGILGNINITD
+545 GANHLGNINITD

-570 TNIFTET
+570 ANIFSET

-588 NNVTITARISEVGGG
+588 GNVTITARISEVGGG
-603 TINASAMA
+603 TINASEMT
-611 SNKDLIIVGDIGT
+611 SNNDLIIVGDIGT
-624 DPSQTNSKAL
+624 DPSQKNSKAL
-634 DKIVLAGH
+634 DKIVLAGQ
-642 NPQFVVALGAGFV
+642 NLQFVVVPGAGFV

-662 SNKSSIV
+662 SNKSSTV
-669 KLGITDVKYALGTL
+669 KLDIADVKYALGTL
-683 ENAESAKVVISE
+683 GNAESAKVVISE

-700 NTSTADKGILKEIQF
+700 NTSTADKGILKEIHF
-715 KGDNILTL
+715 TGDNILTL
-723 YNNDIVAGS
+723 HSNDIVAGS
-732 ITTEHADQGTL
+732 ITTKNADQGTL
-743 IFAKKSTLKGNIGKE
+743 IFADKSTLKGNIGKE
-758 NRKFKEIQ
+758 ERKFKEIQ
-766 VLEGVEATTSGIAYL
+766 VLEGVEVTTSGVAYL

-886 NVKSSATEIPTIQLT
+886 NVKSSATEIPTIQLI

-912 HIGDK
+912 HIGEK
-917 DHYVDIQLTKDNA
+917 AHYVDIQLTKDNA
-930 LNVKSQDAFIVV
+930 LNVKSQDAFIAV
-942 STKTNNSGVVNFEVA
+942 STTTNNSGVVNFEVA
-957 GGTNLAVDYLGSEN
+957 GGTNLVVDYLGSEN

-999 MTYTAS
+999 MTYTVS
-1005 GTVAGDVLNIGSAD
+1005 GTVAGDVLNIGSTD

-1129 WGKDASITTT
+1129 WGKDVSITTT

-1162 VNVQTIGIHIIDD
+1162 VKVQTIGIHIIDD

-1225 QVITRKV
+1225 QMITRKV
-1232 NERQGMKS
+1232 NEREGMKS

-1245 GHDPINDQNV
+1245 GHNPINDENV

-1265 DGSKFADDV
+1265 DGAKFADDV
-1274 NLILDKKVRKDVMDR
+1274 SLILDKKVRKDVMDR

-1310 NSIDNIVHN
+1310 NSIDNIVQN

-1395 KDYKD
+1395 KGYKD
-1400 EKSKI
+1400 EKAKI

-1444 SKVHTSGKET
+1444 GKVHTSGKET

>member
-34 TANGRIT
+34 MARNLTADLDMAAAIDAGNWVAGDWIT
-41 HGINSGLLNATWSNV
+41 YDDGNLTINANVAGGIILSIDTAAGANAPGALTVNDATTVGSIGATARNNLLPVTIAAGQSLTLNAVSGGDIGANV
-56 DDAGVAV
+56 YTH
-63 AANAGA
+63 
-69 IAAPVNNQAII
+69 
-80 LGHVDHII
+80 LG
-88 DFNAHN
+88 
-94 RIIQALST
+94 Q
-102 GGKALDNAST
+102 
-112 ISESFSIGSIVDS
+112 
-125 LGNNVPAGHDANK
+125 
-138 INFTFQNVN
+138 
-147 KDITLTLTG
+147 
-156 KGATHDQHGF
+156 
-166 FTNGNNKYSALDT
+166 
-179 IDFGAPPANF
+179 IDFGAGSILNITPA
-189 KRIVDINPTTH
+189 VAHDL
-200 ADIVFD
+200 VFA
-206 NLKIDNGQNATL
+206 NATIDNGQNATL
-218 NINNPG
+218 NINNL
-224 AAVADGASVPF
+224 AF
-235 VTQFNEGSVASANTI
+235 KTQFNKNSFASAHTI
-250 NISDGS
+250 NISDCI
-256 TVQFNS
+256 TLQFN
-262 TITNLDLVL
+262 TDAVVL
-271 NTLQL
+271 NTLKL
-276 QQGERSAINFGTTGT
+276 QQRPGSAINFGTTGT
-291 GTLLLTSKNP
+291 GKLLLTSKAGGGN
-301 GAKNFTVQH
+301 AQNFTVQH

-326 VISFDTSPSPT
+326 VIIFNTT
-337 AGVLSSK
+337 AAAGVLSSE
-344 GANTAV
+344 APNTAV
-350 IGQNKEH
+350 IGQDKEH
-357 RAKKLIVQAAIDG
+357 RAKKLIVQAG
-370 NAATIT
+370 NVGNTASVT

-384 ELRGGSITFGGGE
+384 ELNGGTITFRNGE

-407 MIGDSIVTI
+407 ITVVSTVII
-416 QDDTYLGEVDFNNT
+416 QDDTHLGEVDFNNI
-430 DASIINVAANKT
+430 ASTINAASNKT

-447 YGRVGKNDRAGTI
+447 YGRVGKNDRAGMI

-474 RLSVIGSDAGT
+474 RLSVIESDAGT
-485 LRFSGTKGNDVE
+485 LTFSGTKGNDVE
-497 EIKAN
+497 EIKAK
-502 AAAVHFRFADGY
+502 AAGVHFRFADGY
-514 ELTGHINKTVNAFA
+514 ELTGHINKAINAFA
-528 PDLTFLGDA
+528 PDITFLGDA

-545 GGILGNINITD
+545 GGCLGNINITD

-570 TNIFTET
+570 ANIFTET

-588 NNVTITARISEVGGG
+588 KNVTITARISEVGGG
-603 TINASAMA
+603 TINASEMT
-611 SNKDLIIVGDIGT
+611 SNNDLIIVGDIGT
-624 DPSQTNSKAL
+624 DPSQKNSKAL
-634 DKIVLAGH
+634 DKIVLAGQ
-642 NPQFVVALGAGFV
+642 NLQFVVVPGAGFV

-662 SNKSSIV
+662 SNKSSTV
-669 KLGITDVKYALGTL
+669 KLDIADVKYALGTL
-683 ENAESAKVVISE
+683 GNAESAKVVISE

-700 NTSTADKGILKEIQF
+700 NTSTADKGILKEIHF
-715 KGDNILTL
+715 TGDNILTL
-723 YNNDIVAGS
+723 HSNDIVAGS
-732 ITTEHADQGTL
+732 ITTKNADQGTL
-743 IFAKKSTLKGNIGKE
+743 IFADKSTLKGNIGKE
-758 NRKFKEIQ
+758 ERKFKEIQ
-766 VLEGVEATTSGIAYL
+766 VLEGVEATTSGVAYL

-886 NVKSSATEIPTIQLT
+886 NVKSSATEIPTIQLI
-901 NAKDDEITAGQ
+901 NAKDDEITSGQ
-912 HIGDK
+912 HIGEK
-917 DHYVDIQLTKDNA
+917 AHYVDIQLTKDNA
-930 LNVKSQDAFIVV
+930 LNVKSQDAFIAV
-942 STKTNNSGVVNFEVA
+942 STTTNNSGVVNFEVA
-957 GGTNLAVDYLGSEN
+957 GGTNLVVDYLGSEN

-1005 GTVAGDVLNIGSAD
+1005 GTVAGDVLNIGSTD

-1095 IKVAASDVTL
+1095 IKVVASDVTL

-1129 WGKDASITTT
+1129 WGKDVSITTT
-1139 LTANGKLGSI
+1139 LTANAKLGSI

-1162 VNVQTIGIHIIDD
+1162 VKVQTIGIHIIDD
-1175 ASLQDYRDATFTL
+1175 ASLQDYRDAKFTL

-1225 QVITRKV
+1225 QMITRKV
-1232 NERQGMKS
+1232 NEREGMKS

-1245 GHDPINDQNV
+1245 GHNPINDENV

-1265 DGSKFADDV
+1265 DGAKFADDV
-1274 NLILDKKVRKDVMDR
+1274 SLILDKKVRKDVMDR

-1310 NSIDNIVHN
+1310 NSIDNIVQN

-1331 DGNASMGAWIMP
+1331 YGNASMGAWIMP

-1395 KDYKD
+1395 KGYKD
-1400 EKSKI
+1400 EKAKI

-1616 VNF
+1616 INF